1 MGSVE
6 VPQVTT
12 QVTTSPSQPSEDIF
26 IHPSCLEFLA
36 PWDRSDSDSIDCSEF
51 EPSTILKMGNE
62 FGVRHGDG
70 GSQSIVYSYPDV
82 DNYLSDNPDFR
93 LLEVGI
99 DGGGSGIFSSIALL
113 ERDALNPH
121 KYTVL
126 VRTPS
131 GDRCNDGNKWVSK
144 STSNGFEFKA
154 SATPFRLIN
163 PKDTTDWRNW
173 QLAQSLAK
181 HGGKEIERPPVF
193 NEWLP
198 YDDVVNSANACVGW
212 VVRRYDYET
221 GFEII
226 GVELNPQLAT
236 KYDETSSVGCINSW
250 LASQTNEEGSYY
262 DIADWTGR
270 LRQLT
275 NTCGVPSKD
284 TTTASYDCNEAKTD
298 TEVQICSSPELS
310 SLDQRLAT
318 LFFSLDSDSR
328 YFESMNA
335 DHLDW
340 VKNRRQ
346 PNIDNMTQQ
355 LYALSYLKEFSECA
369 DATHT
374 FKSCDDKQ
382 QELESQCLSDLGL
395 TSSAMKLC
403 HSTRFAVYQLIKES
417 ELNATKLRLKEDVLA
432 SFNKAD
438 LIWNEYYQS
447 ECSWRWDEV
456 SDGSIRFQVLDTCST
471 EVIKARAQS
480 LYSMNIQYERHYK

>member
-6 VPQVTT
+6 VPKEVTQT
-12 QVTTSPSQPSEDIF
+12 ETSPTQPNKDIF
-26 IHPSCLEFLA
+26 IHPRCLEFLG
-36 PWDRSDSDSIDCSEF
+36 PWNRTNPDSIDCSGLD
-51 EPSTILKMGNE
+51 PATIQTMGNE
-62 FGVRHGDG
+62 FGVRFGDG
-70 GSQSIVYSYPDV
+70 HSIAYRYPDV
-82 DNYLSDNPDFR
+82 DDHFANNQDFK

-113 ERDALNPH
+113 ERDKQDLN

-144 STSNGFEFKA
+144 STPDGFEFKA
-154 SATPFRLIN
+154 AATPFRLIN
-163 PKDTTDWRNW
+163 PQGTTDWRNW
-173 QLAQSLAK
+173 YLAQSLAK
-181 HGGKEIERPPVF
+181 QGGKEIERPPVF

-212 VVRRYDYET
+212 VVRKYDYDT
-221 GFEII
+221 GFEIL

-236 KYDETSSVGCINSW
+236 KYDDTSSAGCINSW

-275 NTCGVPSKD
+275 NVCGVPSEDKI
-284 TTTASYDCNEAKTD
+284 TASYDCNEAKTD
-298 TEVQICSSPELS
+298 TEVQICSSSELS
-310 SLDQRLAT
+310 KLDQMLAT
-318 LFFSLDSDSR
+318 LFFSLDKGSR
-328 YFESMNA
+328 YFESMKA

-340 VKNRRQ
+340 VKSRRQ
-346 PNIDNMTQQ
+346 PNIDNMTKQ
-355 LYALSYLKEFSECA
+355 LYTLNYLKEFSECA
-369 DATHT
+369 DATNT

-382 QELESQCLSDLGL
+382 KELESQCLSDLGL

-403 HSTRFAVYQLIKES
+403 HSTRFPVYQLIKER
-417 ELNATKLRLKEDVLA
+417 ELNATKFRLKEDVLA

-456 SDGSIRFQVLDTCST
+456 SDGSIRFQVLDACST

-480 LYSMNIQYERHYK
+480 LYSMNVEYERRYK